1 MQLLKAIFSRRWI
14 VATLVVLLG
23 MALML
28 RLSVWQFDRLEERRV
43 ANAALTA
50 VLNSSPLTLTEP
62 LPTDVAEWKDR
73 QVAAEGEFDHEHQV
87 TLLVQSWQ
95 GRAGV
100 HLITPFVLDGLD
112 TASQKPL
119 RAVLVDRGWAPQT
132 DVDNGNLA
140 IYDETGPVRL
150 TGVVAL
156 SQPLSRYG
164 NPELEAEG
172 PQTAVYRI
180 DVSRLQE
187 QMPYQLLPFYVIQ
200 APPPAGNTAPPL
212 RELPEVDLSE
222 GPHLSYALQWILFTF
237 ILGGGYLIFVRR
249 SLQKQT
255 AVPQSAN
262 E

>member
-1 MQLLKAIFSRRWI
+1 MQLLKTLFSRKWI
-14 VATLVVLLG
+14 VPTLVVVGG

-28 RLSVWQFDRLEERRV
+28 RLSMWQFDRLEERRA
-43 ANAALTA
+43 ANTMLTA
-50 VLNSSPLTLTEP
+50 VLASDPLTLTEL
-62 LPTDVAEWKDR
+62 LPAEAGEWKDR
-73 QVAAEGEFDHEHQV
+73 HVLAEGEFDHDHQV
-87 TLLVQSWQ
+87 TLLVQNWQ

-100 HLITPFVLDGLD
+100 HLITPFLVAGTD
-112 TASQKPL
+112 T
-119 RAVLVDRGWAPQT
+119 AVLVDRGWVPQS

-140 IYDETGPVRL
+140 IYDETRPTRL

-187 QMPYQLLPFYVIQ
+187 QMPYSLLPFYVIQ
-200 APPPAGNTAPPL
+200 APPLEGNTTPPL

-222 GPHLSYALQWILFTF
+222 GPHLSYALQWILFTL

-249 SLQKQT
+249 SLQGR
-255 AVPQSAN
+255 SAKDAK
-262 E
+262 EREGF